1 MSQATPYVL
10 SDLITLPKAL
20 NRARV
25 RDAVL
30 VLGGALFTA
39 LCAQVVIHLGFTPVP
54 LTGQTFAVLTVG
66 GVLGSR
72 RAMASQALYWAM
84 GAIGLPFYASATG
97 GWERAT
103 GATFGYFVGFVLAA
117 GITGWYADR
126 RNDRNYVMSASS
138 LLLASAVIYICGA
151 AWLSHSLN
159 IPLAQGDGNA
169 IELGVSPFLVGD
181 VIKIALA
188 AAVAPLGWAAYYS
201 RPR

>member
-1 MSQATPYVL
+1 MSQTIPHVL
-10 SDLITLPKAL
+10 SDLLTFPTAL
-20 NRARV
+20 NRTRV

-39 LCAQVVIHLGFTPVP
+39 LCAQVVIPLGFTPVP

-66 GVLGSR
+66 GVLGAR
-72 RAMASQALYWAM
+72 RAMASQALYWAL
-84 GAIGLPFYASATG
+84 GAVGLPFYASATG

-117 GITGWYADR
+117 GVAGWYGDR
-126 RNDRNYVMSASS
+126 RQDRNYVMSVSG
-138 LLLASAVIYICGA
+138 LVLASTVIYASGA
-151 AWLSHSLN
+151 LWLSHSLN
-159 IPLAQGDGNA
+159 IPLAQGKGNA

-181 VIKIALA
+181 FIKIALA
-188 AAVAPLGWAAYYS
+188 AAIAPLGWAAYYS

>member
-1 MSQATPYVL
+1 MSQAIPHVL
-10 SDLITLPKAL
+10 SDLITLPKPL

-66 GVLGSR
+66 GVLGAR
-72 RAMASQALYWAM
+72 RAMASQALYWAL

-103 GATFGYFVGFVLAA
+103 GATFGYFVGFVIAA
-117 GITGWYADR
+117 GIAGWYGDR
-126 RNDRNYVMSASS
+126 RQDRNYVMSVSS
-138 LLLASAVIYICGA
+138 LVLASAIIYICGA
-151 AWLSHSLN
+151 VWLSYSLN
-159 IPLAQGDGNA
+159 IPLTQGEGNA
-169 IELGVSPFLVGD
+169 IELGVTPFLVGD
-181 VIKIALA
+181 VIKVALA